1 MTEKALER
9 KKLVVVGDGATGKTC
24 MLIRFAEDKFTEEYI
39 PTIFENRAVKINVD
53 GNELELTL
61 WDTAGQEAYE
71 VIRPLAYKDADVVLI
86 CYATDSPESL
96 RNVTQ
101 MWVEEIRHYC
111 PNTPIL
117 LIATKSDLKKA
128 ETAVSFEEGK
138 KVGTQVSAREVIE
151 CSALENINIQ
161 DVFTRAARIALTEKK
176 AKSKGCCTIS

>member
-1 MTEKALER
+1 MAEKALER

-128 ETAVSFEEGK
+128 ETAV
-138 KVGTQVSAREVIE
+138 R
-151 CSALENINIQ
+151 
-161 DVFTRAARIALTEKK
+161 
-176 AKSKGCCTIS
+176 